1 MKALFVL
8 QEQFVQTP
16 HYIGL
21 LYLYAKYIIKA
32 KVKELLSTAIGALC
46 EVIKHGVGKR
56 RHNAFFYLGLAQ
68 QQLGSVEL
76 ASLQFGLYMM
86 GGSVRQLSEKIGPLK
101 RFSKEA
107 YVAQFEQSGVLTQE
121 RRASIKAARTI
132 SEYFSSKSNEGN

>member
-1 MKALFVL
+1 MPSFLVCLKSKLFNIYNSFRLLSVTLYAKCLLKAGQTMKALFVL

-56 RHNAFFYLGLAQ
+56 RHNAFFY
-68 QQLGSVEL
+68 
-76 ASLQFGLYMM
+76 
-86 GGSVRQLSEKIGPLK
+86 
-101 RFSKEA
+101 
-107 YVAQFEQSGVLTQE
+107 
-121 RRASIKAARTI
+121 
-132 SEYFSSKSNEGN
+132 